1 MLGWGNFL
9 ESQGKTKVVSSP
21 KILTMNNQQ
30 ALITIGDNINYQIVK
45 STSKNQLFYEDKTL
59 FIGILLN
66 IVAQISEKNEL
77 ILRINPSISRFKYQ
91 EDDVKQVVARSLPP
105 DTTQK
110 KLSAVVK
117 LKDNQTLILGGLMT
131 KSFSNVTN
139 GVPLLK
145 SIPLLGKLFSST
157 KEYEYTN
164 DLIFVINAKIIE
176 DLK

>member
-1 MLGWGNFL
+1 
-9 ESQGKTKVVSSP
+9 
-21 KILTMNNQQ
+21 MNNQQ
-30 ALITIGDNINYQIVK
+30 ALITIGDNINYQILK
-45 STSKNQLFYEDKTL
+45 QTRKNQLFFEDKTL

-66 IVAQISEKNEL
+66 ILAQISEDDE
-77 ILRINPSISRFKYQ
+77 ITLRINPSISRFKYQ
-91 EDDVKQVVARSLPP
+91 EDDIKQVVARNLPP

-131 KSFSNVTN
+131 KNFSNLEN

-157 KEYEYTN
+157 QKIEHN
-164 DLIFVINAKIIE
+164 NNLIFVINAKIVK
-176 DLK
+176 D